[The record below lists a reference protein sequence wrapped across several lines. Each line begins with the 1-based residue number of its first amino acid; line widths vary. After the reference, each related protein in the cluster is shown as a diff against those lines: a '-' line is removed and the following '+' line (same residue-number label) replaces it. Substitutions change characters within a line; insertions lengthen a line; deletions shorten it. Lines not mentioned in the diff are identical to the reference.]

1 MIEIQRIIRRFVGDR
16 AGSNYGG
23 TMKAHQPTPH
33 QLKHVPLNRYVI
45 LYKSGLYADLLEI
58 ELVHIAEG

>member
-1 MIEIQRIIRRFVGDR
+1 MGDR

-23 TMKAHQPTPH
+23 TMKAHLSTPH
-33 QLKHVPLNRYVI
+33 QLKNVPLNGYVI
-45 LYKSGLYADLLEI
+45 LYKSGLYTDLWEI